1 MLVLIEPKNYSENHH
16 EIAMRSPG
24 FEPGLVTWQ
33 ATVLDQTIRQ
43 PPRNDITNFPIVL
56 LSVFNFL

>member
-1 MLVLIEPKNYSENHH
+1 MKERL
-16 EIAMRSPG
+16 RSPG

-43 PPRNDITNFPIVL
+43 PPRKDILNFPIVL